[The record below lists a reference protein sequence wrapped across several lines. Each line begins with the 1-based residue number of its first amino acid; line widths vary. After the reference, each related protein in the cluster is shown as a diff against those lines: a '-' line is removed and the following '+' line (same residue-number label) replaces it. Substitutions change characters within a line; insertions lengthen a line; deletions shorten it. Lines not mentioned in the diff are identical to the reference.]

1 MVNQLTS
8 DRLLPAYT
16 WAVAELNSPL
26 QTKKSVDE
34 SVRLLDTLGLPHHC
48 DRPKNWDNLI
58 ALAYAAMHVEVDG
71 LILDAGAGDG
81 SAFLPGLRRLGFR
94 NLVGCNLDIRG
105 QAYVDG
111 IAYEYGNIESLRF
124 AANSL
129 SFIGCF
135 SVIEHGVDIGKF
147 LAESARVLK
156 PGGCLFISTDYW
168 SMPVDTGNQM
178 AFGAPVRIF
187 DANDICH
194 MINVAAPIGLRLT
207 CGGLPDLSCN
217 ERVIEWLGMRYT
229 FISLLFRKSP

>member
-178 AFGAPVRIF
+178 AFGAPVRVF

-194 MINVAAPIGLRLT
+194 MINIAAPLDLRLT
-207 CGGLPDLSCN
+207 WGGLPDLSCN

-229 FISLLFRKSP
+229 FLNLLFWKTQ